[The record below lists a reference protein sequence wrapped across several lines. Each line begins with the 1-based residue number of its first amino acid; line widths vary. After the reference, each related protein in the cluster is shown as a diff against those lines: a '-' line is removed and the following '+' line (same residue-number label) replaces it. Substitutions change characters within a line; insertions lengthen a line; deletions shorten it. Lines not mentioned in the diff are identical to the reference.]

1 MADDRLISGA
11 AVPSSLEA
19 EEALLGAVLLDPL
32 DALPKALETGL
43 GPDDFFK
50 EAHAEIFRAVLGLD
64 QARQPVDQVT
74 TAEALKSR
82 GALEKC
88 GGPAYLARLYD
99 GIGLAAH
106 AASYARTII
115 DRAILR
121 KLISLA
127 SSIAEECRG
136 APPDAGEVLDRA
148 EAAILKVRSERS
160 SVGFLSVAGEMERT
174 FRGLMDL
181 KAKNK
186 DGLGLT
192 GLPSGFGDLDA
203 LTGGFQRTDLV
214 ILAGRPSMGKTSL
227 ALNLALNAAIP
238 NRRQLYRQLPPAAVA
253 VFSLEMGSEQ
263 LLQRLIC
270 QAGHFNLNDLRTGRL
285 ADQDI
290 ERLTRAISHLEQAR
304 IFIDDT
310 PAIRVLELRAKARR
324 LKSQLQSEGSDLGLV
339 VVDYLQLMRGSDRA
353 DSREQEISEISR
365 SLKGLA
371 KELNLPVMALSQL
384 NRRVEERPD
393 KRPQLADL
401 RESGAI
407 EQDADL
413 ITFIYRPEVYKTEDE
428 TLRGQAELII
438 GKHRNGPVGKVRLF
452 FKAECSSFLPP
463 DHEIL

>member
-1 MADDRLISGA
+1 VAAEKHIPGA
-11 AVPSSLEA
+11 PSSLET

-32 DALPKALETGL
+32 EALPKVLETGL
-43 GPDDFFK
+43 KPEDFFK
-50 EAHAEIFRAVLGLD
+50 EAHTEIFRAVQGLD

-82 GALEKC
+82 GTLDKC

-99 GIGLAAH
+99 GIGLAANV
-106 AASYARTII
+106 AGYARTII

-121 KLISLA
+121 RLISLA
-127 SSIAEECRG
+127 SAISEECRG
-136 APPDAGEVLDRA
+136 APPDADEVLDRA
-148 EAAILKVRSERS
+148 EAAILKVRGERAS
-160 SVGFLSVAGEMERT
+160 TGFLSVAGEMERT
-174 FRGLMDL
+174 FRGLMEMRS
-181 KAKNK
+181 KYK

-192 GLPSGFGDLDA
+192 GLSSGFGDLDA

-214 ILAGRPSMGKTSL
+214 ILAGRPSMGKTAL

-238 NRRQLYRQLPPAAVA
+238 DRRQLYRQLPAAAVA

-285 ADQDI
+285 SDQDTL
-290 ERLTRAISHLEQAR
+290 RLTSAISHLDRAR

-310 PAIRVLELRAKARR
+310 PAIRILELRAKARR

-365 SLKGLA
+365 SLKTLA
-371 KELNLPVMALSQL
+371 KELNLPVLALSQL
-384 NRRVEERPD
+384 NRKVEERPN
-393 KRPQLADL
+393 KTPQLADL

-413 ITFIYRPEVYKTEDE
+413 ITFIYRPEVYKTDDE

-438 GKHRNGPVGKVRLF
+438 GKHRNGPTGKVRLY

-463 DHEIL
+463 DNEVQ